1 MATDSENE
9 LKSHDTTVTR
19 LILILSKLDE
29 NERPTQH
36 ELAEEFG
43 VSLRTIQRDIGQRL
57 TYFPIEKTSD
67 GRLFFTEGFSLKRT
81 SFKDIEMV
89 LLSLSLS
96 MVMDISPQFSAS
108 AHSLLGK
115 LLVPNFSS
123 SYLVKQDPYEKIDM
137 DSSKMNELE
146 FAIQNKRITNI
157 KTTEQEFEVEPYKI
171 VSFDETWYLFAK
183 DTNDEK
189 IKTFFISNLL
199 HVEYSSKIFKAH
211 RNIDKI
217 LQNANT
223 AWFEDGVSYEVKVH
237 VMQEIAHYFKRK
249 KYFASQELVRENDDG
264 SLVLSFSVSNDEELD
279 NLIKSW
285 LPHITVISP
294 KRIRKKML
302 QELEDYIKIL
312 KNMNATQP
320 DI

>member
-19 LILILSKLDE
+19 LILILSKLDV
-29 NERPTQH
+29 NERPTQN
-36 ELAEEFG
+36 ELALEFG

-57 TYFPIEKTSD
+57 TYFPIEKTKE

-81 SFKDIEMV
+81 SFEDIEMI

-96 MVMDISPQFSAS
+96 MVMDISPKFSKS

-123 SYLVKQDPYEKIDM
+123 SYLIKQDPYEKIDM

-146 FAIQNKRITNI
+146 FAIENKRLTTI
-157 KTTEQEFEVEPYKI
+157 KINELEFLLEPYKI
-171 VSFDETWYLFAK
+171 ICFDETWYLFAK
-183 DTNDEK
+183 DLDDKK
-189 IKTFFISNLL
+189 IKTFFISDLL
-199 HVEYSSKIFKAH
+199 HVEYSSRVFKAH
-211 RNIDKI
+211 KDIDKI
-217 LQNANT
+217 LQNAHT
-223 AWFEDGVSYEVKVH
+223 AWFEDGTSYEVKVH
-237 VMQEIAHYFKRK
+237 VMKEIAHYFKRK
-249 KYFASQELVRENDDG
+249 KYFISQKLIRENTDG
-264 SLVLSFSVSNDEELD
+264 SLVLSFVISHDEEID
-279 NLIKSW
+279 NIIKAW

-294 KRIRKKML
+294 KRLRKKM
-302 QELEDYIKIL
+302 QNELENYIKVL
-312 KNMNATQP
+312 KTMNATQA